1 MEWDGMEATKQGR
14 QPKLN
19 KKGRIQPL
27 LGLDKTSANMG
38 KKKTSYSFVSPRLY
52 PFVVK

>member
-27 LGLDKTSANMG
+27 LGLDKTSANIG
-38 KKKTSYSFVSPRLY
+38 KKKRHTPLSPLGSTHL
-52 PFVVK
+52 